1 MRNNQQPSTAQNDLK
16 QVPLQPR
23 ELDDRYPGSYFRIP
37 GIPQPGKTTWTLIK

>member
-16 QVPLQPR
+16 QVAPSHR
-23 ELDDRYPGSYFRIP
+23 EQDDRYPGSYFRIP